1 MDLIKFV
8 TQIAGKKATV
18 ALPWYRAGGIPAANC
33 IGAYK
38 AIGSPSLAASYVNL
52 ANPGT
57 YDLTTAAEP
66 TFDQSYGWYFNG
78 STMYLG
84 TGIVPVNN
92 QTWSMAIRYTDASGL
107 LAGIDSP
114 GANDF
119 YLAYNVYYS
128 SVNLLIKSPTKASGI
143 LMMCGVNAYRET
155 TLEGTITAGSAS
167 NTRPIWIGAAG
178 AATPLSFGVSKIQA
192 IAIWN
197 TDISAYQAEVHA
209 AMAALEANP

>member
-1 MDLIKFV
+1 MDISRFFIPI
-8 TQIAGKKATV
+8 IAGKRAAI

-38 AIGSPSLAASYVNL
+38 ALGTGNIAASYVNL

-57 YDLTTAAEP
+57 YDLTTASAP
-66 TFDQSYGWYFNG
+66 TFDASYGWAFDG
-78 STMYLG
+78 ISQYLG
-84 TGIVPVNN
+84 SGIVPVNN
-92 QTWSMAIRYTDASGL
+92 QTWSMAIRYTDANGI

-128 SVNLLIKSPTKASGI
+128 SVTLLIKSPTKASGI
-143 LMMCGVNAYRET
+143 LMMCGANAYRET
-155 TLEGTITAGSAS
+155 TLEGTIPAGSAS
-167 NTRPIWIGAAG
+167 NTRPIWIGANG
-178 AATPLSFGVSKIQA
+178 AATPVSFSVSKIQA

-197 TDISAYQAEVHA
+197 IDISAYQPQVHA
-209 AMAALEANP
+209 AMAALANP